1 MSLAWKLLGGLLL
14 LIGAAASGYYAG
26 HHAEALAFQTYKAGI
41 AASAAK
47 QQAASATVTTQIVTK
62 YVPQIQVVHDK
73 AQTIVKQVVRY
84 VPSSLNARYQ
94 LPTGFVLL
102 HDAAATGVP
111 LPAAT
116 SSFLAQPSPVEIST
130 AASVI
135 ASNYGICRT
144 EREKYNALWQWT
156 VGQSMVTNKPS
167 T

>member
-14 LIGAAASGYYAG
+14 LIGAAAGGYYQG
-26 HHAEALAFQTYKAGI
+26 HHAESLAFQTYKAGI

-47 QQAASATVTTQIVTK
+47 QQAASATVTTQVVTK
-62 YVPQIQVVHDK
+62 YIPQIQVMHDK

-84 VPSSLNARYQ
+84 VPSSLNASYQ

-111 LPAAT
+111 LPAA
-116 SSFLAQPSPVEIST
+116 SASILAQPSPVEIST

-135 ASNYGICRT
+135 ASNYGLCRT
-144 EREKYNALWQWT
+144 EREKYQALWEWA
-156 VGQSMVTNKPS
+156 VGQYLVTEKQGD
-167 T
+167 